1 MLIYIFFSFFNR
13 ASVIL
18 YIVDILCNLENRSLS
33 PPLMPS
39 DNLLKHIQRFDVS
52 NDKIDTV
59 KEKLSFFER
68 DSKNVAGMN
77 V

>member
-1 MLIYIFFSFFNR
+1 M
-13 ASVIL
+13 
-18 YIVDILCNLENRSLS
+18 DILCNLENKSLS

-68 DSKNVAGMN
+68 DSKNTAGMN